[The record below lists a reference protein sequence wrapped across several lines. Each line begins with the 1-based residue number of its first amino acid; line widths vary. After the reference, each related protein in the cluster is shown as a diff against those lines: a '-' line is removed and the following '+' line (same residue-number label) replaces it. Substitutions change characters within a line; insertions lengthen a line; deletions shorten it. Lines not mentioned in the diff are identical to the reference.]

1 MERSAANAGSFEAGG
16 MLSVPIGD
24 SAARMLLVTHFV
36 AWLDG
41 GCQAR
46 VSDLVRVG
54 LTPDLID
61 RLRSLSVADAM
72 RLAAR
77 PCSMTLC
84 VDCTE
89 IRDQLDRIERQRDER
104 TQFERFIGAG
114 ASPTLIGRLFAVSTA
129 EVRRRRK
136 LIAPHAAMG
145 GRPRL
150 PDEKERLEIQSAWL
164 RLRENVDRSERSCW
178 LQLADLYPHLAIVSL
193 EDVVE
198 RLQGDRLHRASHTS
212 APTTAQA
219 ANRQRGLS
227 RA

>member
-1 MERSAANAGSFEAGG
+1 MDGTAANARSFEAAG

-24 SAARMLLVTHFV
+24 TAARMLLVTHFV

-46 VSDLVRVG
+46 VSDLARVG

-61 RLRSLSVADAM
+61 RLRRLSVADAM

-77 PCSMTLC
+77 PCGLTIS

-89 IRDQLDRIERQRDER
+89 IQDQLGRVERQRDER
-104 TQFERFIGAG
+104 AQFERFIGAG
-114 ASPTLIGRLFAVSTA
+114 ASPTLIGRLFAVSTV

-150 PDEKERLEIQSAWL
+150 PDEKERQEIQSAWL
-164 RLRENVDRSERSCW
+164 SLLGCTDLSERSRW
-178 LQLADLYPHLAIVSL
+178 LQLADLFPHVAIVAL
-193 EDVVE
+193 EEIVE
-198 RLQGDRLHRASHTS
+198 RLQADRLRHAS
-212 APTTAQA
+212 
-219 ANRQRGLS
+219 
-227 RA
+227 